1 MQINLDK
8 LGSESKYKGIK
19 KVKVT
24 DIISNCVED
33 IWDEFDDDGN
43 GYLDKEET
51 LAFVKRQLLEMG
63 ESTEFSLLDF
73 EACFKQ
79 HKDNDDGLVTKEE
92 MIDFIGKVVGVEVEQ
107 DEKTE
112 SEAD

>member
-51 LAFVKRQLLEMG
+51 LAFVKR
-63 ESTEFSLLDF
+63 
-73 EACFKQ
+73 
-79 HKDNDDGLVTKEE
+79 
-92 MIDFIGKVVGVEVEQ
+92 
-107 DEKTE
+107 
-112 SEAD
+112 